1 MSRFVSL
8 LGHLPIAVGVGTIAV
23 RAALGHGHAPGDASL
38 VELGFLFLVIL
49 ACASTAS
56 AAADRVA
63 ERLGEP
69 YGTLVLTLSAIVIEV
84 AMVAAVMLSGQGEDT
99 VARDTMFATLMII
112 LNLLVGVALLVGGF
126 RRGEQ
131 TFNLQS
137 SSSYLGLI
145 IAFATVALV
154 LPRATDYEI
163 GGFMTRRMEVLV
175 ALLTLAVYGTFL
187 ALQASSY
194 RSFFAHERAG
204 DHSVPAPAHLPH
216 SGPVWPHAATLLAAL
231 VVVVLLA
238 ESLGG
243 TMVGVLDAHGLP
255 SAISGV
261 LVACLIL
268 GPEGVAAVKAAR
280 SDSMQRTMNILLG
293 SALSTIGL
301 TVPAVLALSM
311 IVGQRV
317 ELGLDSSEI
326 CLLAGTLLVCVL
338 NLGQGRTNPMQGIV
352 HLVFFVGYLV
362 LIFDVHPGEVGG
374 PVGPSTP

>member
-1 MSRFVSL
+1 MKALRPF
-8 LGHLPIAVGVGTIAV
+8 LGHWPIAVGIVTIAV

-38 VELGFLFLVIL
+38 LELGILFAVIL
-49 ACASTAS
+49 ACASGAS

-84 AMVAAVMLSGQGEDT
+84 SMVAAVMLSGTGEDT
-99 VARDTMFATLMII
+99 VARDTMFATLMIT
-112 LNLLVGVALLVGGF
+112 LNLLVGISLLVGGF
-126 RRGEQ
+126 RRREQ

-145 IAFATVALV
+145 VAFAAVALV
-154 LPRATDYEI
+154 LPRMTDNEP
-163 GGFMTRRMEVLV
+163 GGFMTRRMEGLV
-175 ALLTLAVYGTFL
+175 ALMTLAVYGTFL
-187 ALQASSY
+187 ALQASTY
-194 RSFFAHERAG
+194 RSFFAHERLG

-216 SGPVWPHAATLLAAL
+216 AGPVAPHAATLVASL

-243 TMVGVLDAHGLP
+243 TMVGVLDSNGLP
-255 SAISGV
+255 RALSGV

-280 SDSMQRTMNILLG
+280 NDSMQRTMNILLG

-301 TVPAVLALSM
+301 TVPAVLVLSM

-317 ELGLDSSEI
+317 ELGLDAAEI

-338 NLGQGRTNPMQGIV
+338 NLGQGRTNPIQGIV
-352 HLVFFVGYLV
+352 HLVFFVGYLALV
-362 LIFDVHPGEVGG
+362 FDAP
-374 PVGPSTP
+374 PTP

>member
-231 VVVVLLA
+231 VVVVL
-238 ESLGG
+238 
-243 TMVGVLDAHGLP
+243 DAHGLP

-338 NLGQGRTNPMQGIV
+338 NFGQGRTNPMQGIV